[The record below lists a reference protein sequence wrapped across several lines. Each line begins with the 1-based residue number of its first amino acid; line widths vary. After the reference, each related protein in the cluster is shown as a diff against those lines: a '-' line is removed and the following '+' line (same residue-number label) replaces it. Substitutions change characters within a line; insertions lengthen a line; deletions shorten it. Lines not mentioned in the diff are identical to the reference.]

1 MLDSYIAIVEKY
13 YEEKWGIYDDTPELE
28 CAIALCDAYYG
39 DVDGVAHKRET
50 LGKPDML
57 QNVEI

>member
-13 YEEKWGIYDDTPELE
+13 YEEKWGIYDDMPELE
-28 CAIALCDAYYG
+28 RAIALCDAYYG
-39 DVDGVAHKRET
+39 DADGVAHKCET
-50 LGKPDML
+50 FGTPVML